1 MIEQTRGGMQQYSG
15 PAPSQSSL
23 SFPGQ
28 QSYMSPSQIQNGP
41 LSMAPPIQQ
50 QHPPIMD
57 MSSLSGALP
66 SSQNI
71 RAPMP
76 SHLGPPSTLMPGNLQ
91 QQSPPPS
98 FPPYQQQP
106 TFQDQVN
113 PSVPYQNQAPPQL
126 QPKFPT
132 QPLQN
137 LSGPSLTSY
146 PPQQQSFQQPQM
158 PQQQAFQQPQMPQ
171 QQAFQQPQMPQF
183 QNPQI
188 QGNLSGPVGYSQQ
201 RRLPSPSMPPIVT
214 QPNSSGYPQPPPSMP
229 PFPNQQQNL
238 SGPAYSQ
245 QQQQQF
251 LPGMAQ
257 PFPSQTNLTGPSM
270 PDMQQQNG
278 PTNYSSQP
286 SAGPQF
292 QQSQQ
297 RIDPDMIPNVVQ
309 VLEQMQEKIQ
319 EPFTTNTPGML
330 PPLVA
335 TNFVCQDQ
343 GSCNPRFIR
352 ATTYSV
358 PNSTDIIKHSHVPVA
373 LAISPLASLRSDE
386 LEPPVTNFGDIGP
399 VRCHRCK
406 AYMCSFMQFIDGG
419 KRFICAF
426 CNQCTDVGTEYFNH
440 LDHSGRRVDWYQ
452 RPELCLGSYEIL
464 ATKQYCKNEKWPEP
478 PAFIFMI
485 DVSYNSVRSG
495 LLHFICQILKDELLN
510 YLPKD
515 KNAENSTV
523 KVGFATFD
531 KQLHFYNIKNT
542 LGQPQMMIVSDL
554 EDIFMPLLDGF
565 LVLPNE
571 SRTVINSLLDQIPQ
585 TFAHT
590 QETETILGPVIQAGI
605 HALKDAGC
613 VGKIYV
619 FSTTLPIAVAPGKL
633 TNRDDK
639 KLLGTDKEKTILAP
653 ANNFYTKLGE
663 ECAQNGCA
671 VDLFVFPNSYLDLA
685 TVGEV
690 ENDGERLLDELKRN
704 FQRTTVFDALMRVRT
719 STGIRPIDFLGN
731 FYMTN
736 ATEMVFGSIDSD
748 KSVCVE
754 LKHDDKLPTE
764 ANTYVQVAL
773 LYTSIS
779 GQRRLRI
786 LTLGLTVTATYTS
799 LYPACD
805 LDAIMNY
812 TTKVAIRSVTMSTA
826 KSIRDNIITQ
836 AANML
841 ACYRKNCAQSTTAGQ
856 LILPETLKLLPV
868 YVTSLIKCDA
878 LIGSQTVTTDDRS
891 WLMHRIMFMD
901 VKSTFG
907 YLYPRIFALHDTEDD
922 TIPPMIRCS
931 YDRFSETGA
940 YVLENGL
947 VMYIWL
953 GSRINPTFIQC
964 VFGVQT
970 AAQVE
975 AEKCKI
981 LDLDNPISKSVRNTL
996 NYIRND
1002 RNCHLKQFV
1011 VHQRDSIEPFF
1022 KNYLIE
1028 DKGFTNG
1035 ASYVDFLYHLHR
1047 EIRNILQ

>member
-1 MIEQTRGGMQQYSG
+1 MIEQMRGGTQQYSG
-15 PAPSQSSL
+15 PPLPQHSQPFQSQQNHVPSL
-23 SFPGQ
+23 PP
-28 QSYMSPSQIQNGP
+28 YIQNGP
-41 LSMAPPIQQ
+41 SLMTPQMQQ
-50 QHPPIMD
+50 QQLRTMD
-57 MSSLSGALP
+57 MSSLSSALP
-66 SSQNI
+66 PSQNI
-71 RAPMP
+71 RAAAPMP
-76 SHLGPPSTLMPGNLQ
+76 NQFGPPPNLVPEAFQQQQ
-91 QQSPPPS
+91 QQSPSPIPPQ
-98 FPPYQQQP
+98 YQQQS
-106 TFQDQVN
+106 TFQGQAN
-113 PSVPYQNQAPPQL
+113 PSVSNQNRVSPQIPSHFPPQ
-126 QPKFPT
+126 PPS
-132 QPLQN
+132 N
-137 LSGPSLTSY
+137 LSGPPSAAF
-146 PPQQQSFQQPQM
+146 PPYKQPFQVSQIPT
-158 PQQQAFQQPQMPQ
+158 
-171 QQAFQQPQMPQF
+171 F
-183 QNPQI
+183 QNQQTPQS
-188 QGNLSGPVGYSQQ
+188 LSGPVGYSQQ
-201 RRLPSPSMPPIVT
+201 PPLMPPIT
-214 QPNSSGYPQPPPSMP
+214 NQPNLSGLNSYPNQPSSMP
-229 PFPNQQQNL
+229 PFSNQQSNL
-238 SGPAYSQ
+238 SGPTYSQ
-245 QQQQQF
+245 QQRSQAYP
-251 LPGMAQ
+251 PGMQ
-257 PFPSQTNLTGPSM
+257 PISSQSNLSGP
-270 PDMQQQNG
+270 PVPGIQQQNG
-278 PTNYSSQP
+278 STGYPGQP

-292 QQSQQ
+292 QQSQQQ

-309 VLEQMQEKIQ
+309 VLEQMQEKTQ
-319 EPFTTNTPGML
+319 EPFITNTLGVL

-335 TNFVCQDQ
+335 TNFICQDQ

-358 PNSTDIIKHSHVPVA
+358 PNAADMIKQSHIPVA
-373 LAISPLASLRSDE
+373 LAISPLASLRSEE
-386 LEPPVTNFGDIGP
+386 LEPPITNFGDIGP

-440 LDHSGRRVDWYQ
+440 LDHNGRRLDWYQ

-464 ATKQYCKNEKWPEP
+464 ATKQYCKDEKWPEA

-485 DVSYNSVRSG
+485 DVSYSSVRSG

-515 KNAENSTV
+515 KNAETSTV
-523 KVGFATFD
+523 RVGFATFD

-554 EDIFMPLLDGF
+554 EEVFMPLLDGF
-565 LVLPNE
+565 LALPDE
-571 SRTVINSLLDQIPQ
+571 SRNVINSLLDQIPQ

-605 HALKDAGC
+605 EALKGAGR
-613 VGKIYV
+613 VGKLYI

-633 TNRDDK
+633 ANRDDK
-639 KLLGTDKEKTILAP
+639 KLLGTDKEKIILAP
-653 ANNFYTKLGE
+653 VNNFYTKLGE

-671 VDLFVFPNSYLDLA
+671 VDLFVFPNNYLDLA
-685 TVGEV
+685 TIGEVCRISGGQMYKFNYFSV
-690 ENDGERLLDELKRN
+690 ENDGERLLNELKRN

-736 ATEMVFGSIDSD
+736 ATEMTFGSIDSD

-764 ANTYVQVAL
+764 TNTFIQVAL

-786 LTLGLTVTATYTS
+786 LTLGLTVTAAYTS
-799 LYPACD
+799 LYPGCD
-805 LDAIMNY
+805 LDAVMNY
-812 TTKVAIRSVTMSTA
+812 TAKVV
-826 KSIRDNIITQ
+826 NQ

-856 LILPETLKLLPV
+856 LILPETLKLLPI
-868 YVTSLIKCDA
+868 YVTALIKCDA
-878 LIGSQTVTTDDRS
+878 LIGTQTVTTDDRS
-891 WLMHRIMFMD
+891 WLIHKIMAMD
-901 VKSTFG
+901 VKSTFA
-907 YLYPRIFALHDTEDD
+907 YLYPRIFALHNIEED

-931 YDRFSETGA
+931 YERFSETGA

-953 GSRINPTFIQC
+953 GSQINPTVIQC
-964 VFGVQT
+964 LFGVPSLS
-970 AAQVE
+970 QVE

-981 LDLDNPISKSVRNTL
+981 LDLDNQISKNVRNLL

-1002 RNCHLKQFV
+1002 RNSHLKLFI

-1028 DKGFTNG
+1028 DKGFTGG